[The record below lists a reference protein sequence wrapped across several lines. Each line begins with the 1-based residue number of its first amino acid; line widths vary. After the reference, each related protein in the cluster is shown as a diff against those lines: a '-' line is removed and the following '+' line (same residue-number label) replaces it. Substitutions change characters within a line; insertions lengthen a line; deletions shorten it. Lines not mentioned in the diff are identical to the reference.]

1 MADGVA
7 RRYVLWAVRYQSSR
21 KWLLPVLAFVQP
33 LSAGGEEAK
42 AGRNCRLGAGGAGC
56 NRCMQLG
63 KGGHEELLLVFR
75 QLVIQNTAYE
85 CLQIKYLN
93 DAKATW
99 THSYSILNDIRTII
113 IIHEDN
119 YQNYEKCSEFEKRSN
134 WLTLQPVSLILM
146 LDGRK
151 KDHYRILICFWKDTG
166 NPHKN

>member
-7 RRYVLWAVRYQSSR
+7 RRYVLW
-21 KWLLPVLAFVQP
+21 PVIKEAA
-33 LSAGGEEAK
+33 SASACICPAPISWGRGSKGWQELQIGG
-42 AGRNCRLGAGGAGC
+42 GRGR
-56 NRCMQLG
+56 MQQTYAAG

-85 CLQIKYLN
+85 WLQIKYLN
-93 DAKATW
+93 DAKAKW

-119 YQNYEKCSEFEKRSN
+119 YQNNEKCSEFEKRSN
-134 WLTLQPVSLILM
+134 WLMLQPVSLILM